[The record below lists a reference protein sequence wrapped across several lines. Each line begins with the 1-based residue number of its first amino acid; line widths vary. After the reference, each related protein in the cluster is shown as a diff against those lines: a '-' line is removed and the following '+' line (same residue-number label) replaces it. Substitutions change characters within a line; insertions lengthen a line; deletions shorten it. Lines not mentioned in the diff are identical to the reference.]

1 MTETPTLRVQLW
13 AVAQD
18 LTVVYP
24 TRRNHLIRV
33 VVEVAYRA
41 TVRVQ
46 PADPDPR
53 PAAVLGLVRRWL
65 DGEPISGGRLHAAA
79 TDAAY
84 AAYDA
89 YDDCAWAAHSVGV
102 AAGYAAY
109 ADAAGDAGD
118 SGDAYARH
126 ARGTAASAAADA
138 ADAAAVCA
146 ADSAT
151 ERAQQ
156 AKDLDELL
164 AALRLEVRG
173 E

>member
-1 MTETPTLRVQLW
+1 MTDHATPTLRVRLW

-18 LTVVYP
+18 LTVAYP
-24 TRRNHLIRV
+24 ARRAELLRV
-33 VVEVAYRA
+33 VVEVAYCA
-41 TVRVQ
+41 AVRCQ
-46 PADPDPR
+46 PADPDSR

-65 DGEPISGGRLHAAA
+65 DGEPISGGVLHLAAS
-79 TDAAY
+79 DAAY
-84 AAYDA
+84 AALEA
-89 YDDCAWAAHSVGV
+89 AGSDCAWAAHCVGV

-109 ADAAGDAGD
+109 AGAA
-118 SGDAYARH
+118 GDAYARH

-138 ADAAAVCA
+138 AAVCA
-146 ADSAT
+146 ADSTT

-156 AKDLDELL
+156 VQDLDELL